1 MVNHMT
7 HLEPLARARTIDG
20 EWRVLELAKIFLGV
34 LVDDALLRYLL
45 NGRLDTNHAA
55 EVAPLDC
62 IAGGCASP

>member
-1 MVNHMT
+1 MT

-45 NGRLDTNHAA
+45 NGRLDTNHAS
-55 EVAPLDC
+55 EVAP
-62 IAGGCASP
+62 